1 MKQEYLSILAL
12 SKLIKSLSSLE
23 IGWNRGLLG
32 EKLVD
37 DVLPCLTDEP
47 VMAVFWGQE
56 PHFFSR
62 GIEGGVADA
71 IQNQL
76 FTPHGQANIMKSA
89 KAENGPVFSVPM
101 SVIAQG
107 DPKFRMHIS
116 DEMVIAPLG
125 KIDETIS
132 GTIAVLTRHRDTLNS
147 EFKHAMALIAVFA
160 GSILGFADEID
171 SLESFLHL
179 TYQIVE
185 NDPSGIAICD
195 ASGKVLRANRAM
207 AGLTGYPQ
215 AQLVGKAVSRFFQPN
230 EYSELRDRWRSDR
243 ADSYE
248 IFINNHAGE
257 QVPVRLSPYRIRQK
271 EKVWYVVQ
279 LENLRNSY
287 ELKQKEMQVERL
299 QAVFNA
305 AVTVQDKVNTPLT
318 IILAHL
324 ERLRLKWKNG
334 LSREDLDKSLGAVE
348 RQVEKI
354 TKTLSRMSELRQ
366 YKVQDYALNNRMML
380 DISDSTDMEH
390 SHSSSL
396 EPDEEEG

>member
-1 MKQEYLSILAL
+1 MKQEHLSTLAL
-12 SKLIKSLSSLE
+12 SNLIQSLLSSE
-23 IGWNRGLLG
+23 IAWDRGLLG

-47 VMAVFWGQE
+47 VVAVFWGQT
-56 PHFFSR
+56 PRFFSR
-62 GIEGGVADA
+62 GIEDGVADA
-71 IQNQL
+71 IQNHL
-76 FTPHGQANIMKSA
+76 ITPHGQANVIKSA
-89 KAENGPVFSVPM
+89 KAENGPVFSIPM

-116 DEMVIAPLG
+116 DEMLMAPLG
-125 KIDETIS
+125 KIDETIP
-132 GTIAVLTRHRDTLNS
+132 GTIAVLARHRDTLNS
-147 EFKHAMALIAVFA
+147 ELKHAMALVAVFA
-160 GSILGFADEID
+160 GSVLGFADEID

-195 ASGKVLRANRAM
+195 AGGKVLRANRAM
-207 AGLTGYPQ
+207 TGLTGYPQ
-215 AQLVGKAVSRFFQPN
+215 AQLVGRPVSRFFQPN
-230 EYSELRDRWRSDR
+230 AYSELRDRWRSDR

-248 IFINNHAGE
+248 IFINNHSGE

-271 EKVWYVVQ
+271 EKVWYVIQ

-305 AVTVQDKVNTPLT
+305 AVTIQDKVNTPLT

-324 ERLRLKWKNG
+324 ERLRLKWKGG
-334 LSREDLDKSLGAVE
+334 LSREDLDKSLEAVE

-354 TKTLSRMSELRQ
+354 TKTLSRMSKLRQ

-380 DISDSTDMEH
+380 DISDSEDMDY
-390 SHSSSL
+390 SHSGSL
-396 EPDEEEG
+396 EPDEEDG